1 MGRMGIVLSSAPAVT
16 AGMIDSWA
24 DTTDRTRKVAHAAG
38 HHHTQAAFAHPPPGT
53 LVTDVVRLT
62 PRWAAAG
69 GVVGPPTGIGLA
81 LFAAGPAVLTLLK
94 CFVRSVNAHSVQ
106 LRWVVRVAVDS
117 DGEVVIRPTA
127 QA

>member
-1 MGRMGIVLSSAPAVT
+1 MS
-16 AGMIDSWA
+16 
-24 DTTDRTRKVAHAAG
+24 
-38 HHHTQAAFAHPPPGT
+38 F
-53 LVTDVVRLT
+53 RLT

-69 GVVGPPTGIGLA
+69 RFVGPPTGIGLA

>member
-1 MGRMGIVLSSAPAVT
+1 MGTVLSSAPAVRACT
-16 AGMIDSWA
+16 INSWA

-38 HHHTQAAFAHPPPGT
+38 HPPHPGSVHPPATGA
-53 LVTDVVRLT
+53 LVTYSFRLT

-69 GVVGPPTGIGLA
+69 RFVGPPTGIGLA

-106 LRWVVRVAVDS
+106 LRRVVRVAVDS